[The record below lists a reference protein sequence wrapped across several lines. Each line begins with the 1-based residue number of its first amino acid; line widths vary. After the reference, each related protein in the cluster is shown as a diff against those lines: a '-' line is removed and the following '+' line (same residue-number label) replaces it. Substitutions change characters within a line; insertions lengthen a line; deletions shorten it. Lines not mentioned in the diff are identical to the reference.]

1 MSGTIKE
8 NLIPQETST
17 DPEVLKDMFV
27 RFVTALGTGSS
38 KNKKLSELILK
49 IANIYGLQTALD
61 SKIRKNVSG
70 GKGII
75 PTYLADG
82 DIDFSTF
89 KIGTFDNAAN
99 IGSLTDNGFYTA
111 KGTGYSYYNY
121 VMGYVVAVI
130 TINNTQIILSSDRG
144 IWYRVYSGS
153 WSIPSY
159 IGGSVNNI
167 PVSRAQADWLVAND
181 SLTPGAFYSIFDHAE
196 YANIII
202 QAATGS
208 SFLEECKCL
217 AVVPVHRYGT
227 YTVGGDP
234 VVFVGQWFH
243 NLGSTAGRVAIH
255 GNRCWVNKTGARG
268 TQSNF
273 ALDATNWTKID
284 FRLYP
289 EFYNFEWHT
298 CVYDYTND
306 YVKEEWDNY
315 GNRFGDITIPET
327 DDGFRCHMNDWGL
340 NYDFEDASSEKGNR
354 CIFKRNVVKRFYGT
368 TPCEKTTNEVE
379 LHFEGNRGTGWI
391 RNMRPYFNLAGAFQ
405 YHVSNNIFDGESLGG
420 NYTVESRELPMIDG
434 LLMYINSGYPVAHRF
449 EGNRIYSGG
458 KITGL
463 FGIYE
468 QRTCIVSDNDIH
480 GTISTSI
487 GSGGMDMASI
497 VRNKIVGNLILSGS
511 SITYRMYDS
520 YISNGVTIT
529 IDANSNITDSAFF
542 TTRTVSGTL
551 SRQERKGSIFASL
564 YIGTG
569 EFSFARGGTFNTPTL
584 GSGCLVTNVAS
595 NGVTVTGGNISNLA
609 VTIVHTGYYIVD
621 YNSSAQSPIKIDVES
636 KAYKGATAIPLLF
649 NKKTYTAAD
658 EWINS
663 SISGIVL
670 LTAGDTLTVRYASPG
685 SGTAALLLGQIN
697 IMLKYIGQ

>member
-1 MSGTIKE
+1 MSTSIKE

-61 SKIRKNVSG
+61 SKIGKNVSG
-70 GKGII
+70 GTGII
-75 PTYLADG
+75 PSYLADG
-82 DIDFSTF
+82 DIDFSSF
-89 KIGTFDNAAN
+89 KIGTFDSAAT
-99 IGSLTDNGFYTA
+99 IGSLMDNGFYTA
-111 KGTGYSYYNY
+111 EGTGSSYYNF

-153 WSIPSY
+153 WSYPLSV
-159 IGGSVNNI
+159 GGNPNNI
-167 PVSRAQADWLVAND
+167 MLTYAQALEMA
-181 SLTPGAFYSIFDHAE
+181 STSQLTPGTFYSIYDHDE
-196 YANIII
+196 YANIVL

-227 YTVGGDP
+227 YTVGGNP

-243 NLGSTAGRVAIH
+243 NLGSAAGSVAIH
-255 GNRCWVNKTGARG
+255 GNRCWVNQTGARG

-273 ALDATNWTKID
+273 ALDETNWTKID

-306 YVKEEWDNY
+306 YVKEEWDDY

-340 NYDFEDASSEKGNR
+340 NYDFNDASSYNGNR
-354 CIFKRNVVKRFYGT
+354 CIFKRNTVKRFFGT
-368 TPCEKTTNEVE
+368 TPTEKTSNEVE
-379 LHFEGNRGTGWI
+379 LHFEGNTGTGWI
-391 RNMRPYFNLAGAFQ
+391 RNMRPYFNVANAYQ
-405 YHVSNNIFDGESLGG
+405 YHVSNNIFDGESLVGD
-420 NYTVESRELPMIDG
+420 YTVESRALPMIDG
-434 LLMYINSGYPVAHRF
+434 LLMYINSGYSVAHRF

-487 GSGGMDMASI
+487 GSGGMDMATI
-497 VRNKIVGNLILSGS
+497 VRNKIVGGLILSGS
-511 SITYRMYDS
+511 NYDYKMYDS
-520 YISNGVTIT
+520 YISNGATIT
-529 IDANSNITDSAFF
+529 INADSNITDSAFF

-569 EFSFARGGTFNTPTL
+569 EFSYTRDGTFKAPVW
-584 GSGCLVTNVAS
+584 GSGCAVNTVAS
-595 NGVTVTGGNISNLA
+595 NGVTISGSDISDLA
-609 VTIVHTGYYIVD
+609 ITIVHSGNYKVKYE
-621 YNSSAQSPIKIDVES
+621 SSARSPVKLDVES
-636 KAYKGATAIPLLF
+636 KAYKGSTAIPMLY
-649 NKKTYTAAD
+649 NKKTYTASD

-663 SISGIVL
+663 SISGIVQL
-670 LTAGDTLTVRYASPG
+670 AAGDVITVKYASPA
-685 SGTAALLLGQIN
+685 SGTATLLLGQIN
-697 IMLKYIGQ
+697 ITIEYKGQ